1 LPPPPPP
8 LVVLIGNFKTV
19 RSTQYKNGR
28 ERAVKKPLQQEGVAI
43 LTEDSEDAAIAVEA
57 KSTTT
62 KKLKR
67 QSFDG
72 RMPQLKGFTCDLKD
86 AELSS
91 GNRKVCKCIST
102 GSCVVS
108 LVIAR

>member
-1 LPPPPPP
+1 LPPPPP

-28 ERAVKKPLQQEGVAI
+28 ERAVLQQEGVAI
-43 LTEDSEDAAIAVEA
+43 LTEDSENVAIAVEA

-62 KKLKR
+62 EKLKR

-108 LVIAR
+108 LVSAR